1 MKIPPYFWKEEW
13 KMKYNVV
20 MHNNRTD
27 NKIEFMV
34 EAENLCDA
42 FISVALSLQ
51 NPNEVDFVDAFRILE

>member
-1 MKIPPYFWKEEW
+1 
-13 KMKYNVV
+13 MKYNVV

-42 FISVALSLQ
+42 FISVALNLE